1 MSWMFKRTFVIVMA
15 LMMGLSALAF
25 APGAQAA
32 DYGWNFEGDL
42 PTGRSGFL
50 SVELPDGKIFVSM
63 GYDVSGVNFLDD
75 SWLFDPVTMD
85 WTARADSPKSMTLVS
100 GAYLNGRVYVFGGYA
115 DPGVPLDSV
124 LVYDVGTNVWSIGQD
139 LPAPAYY
146 MACVAVDDRNILV
159 AGGDQQLNYGISD
172 CYLFNVDTEIFSP
185 ADNLPEGRAA
195 GSMAMAGGT
204 AFYFGGW
211 DESHDVVGDV
221 FAYNIEG
228 NEWTALTEM
237 YEPRTGMACAI
248 SENGLIYLIGGSG
261 LSDWY
266 TNDNTGDVM
275 AFNPVDGQF
284 SGFPSLP
291 EQSRYG
297 AAVAVGSK
305 MLFFG
310 GHDGSTSRL
319 EIYSLENVRTRAELT
334 ETTVEQGDDLWIR
347 AWVDT
352 ELELEWGLYGT
363 FYLVQGNTSWGS
375 VDMVAASG
383 NEAYVR
389 FQIPEDLPAGEYVI
403 ECYWASLGTALGVM
417 CPLEPMSFTVVEA
430 SSLDERLDGLQEQND
445 DLQDQIDALQAEL
458 DQANADL
465 KEAVDA
471 KLDAMIG
478 YVILIL
484 VIVVLVVA
492 VISLVRKK

>member
-1 MSWMFKRTFVIVMA
+1 MFKRTFVIVIA
-15 LMMGLSALAF
+15 LMMGLSVLAF

-32 DYGWNFEGDL
+32 DYGWNYEGDL
-42 PTGRSGFL
+42 PTDRSSFL

-63 GYDVSGVNFLDD
+63 GFDVSGSMFLDD
-75 SWLFDPVTMD
+75 SWLFDPVTLD

-100 GAYLNGRVYVFGGYA
+100 GAYLNGRVYVFGGYV

-124 LVYDVGTNVWSIGQD
+124 LVYDIATDVWFISQD

-159 AGGDQQLNYGISD
+159 AGGDQQINWGISD

-185 ADNLPEGRAA
+185 ADDLPEGRAA
-195 GSMAMAGGT
+195 GCMAMAGGT
-204 AFYFGGW
+204 AYYFGGW
-211 DESHDVVGDV
+211 DGSHVVTSEVLSYDVEGD
-221 FAYNIEG
+221 
-228 NEWTALTEM
+228 EWSVLTEM

-261 LSDWY
+261 SAAWS
-266 TNDNTGDVM
+266 TGDNTGDVM

-291 EQSRYG
+291 EEAKYG
-297 AAVAVGSK
+297 AVAAVGSK

-310 GHDGSTSRL
+310 GHDGTVSRS

-347 AWVDT
+347 AWVET
-352 ELELEWGLYGT
+352 ELEIEWGLYST
-363 FYLVQGNTSWGS
+363 FYLVQENTSWGS
-375 VDMVAASG
+375 VDMVSAKG

-430 SSLDERLDGLQEQND
+430 PSLDERLDGLQEQND
-445 DLQDQIDALQAEL
+445 DLQEQIDTLQDDL
-458 DQANADL
+458 DAANADL

-492 VISLVRKK
+492 VISLVRKR